1 MELKFKFNKPTVFE
15 LNDSLISITPGIEN
29 PISVK
34 KNGNGIKEF
43 SSLETADMYVTDSN
57 RDIDDIINS
66 WVNKY
71 SGEPLKDYLKLA
83 ETKHED
89 SNDLGKAFN
98 IILNE
103 LTKPKELHIDAL
115 NRIDNKVGKLLD
127 IAQTKE
133 NKVKR
138 NKHTWNIPEMTDKK
152 FEEQV
157 YGYNLETLTRKLE
170 TKKALLLTGVP
181 GTGKTKMLISL
192 IKKLTNS
199 DEAKYRIISFGQDT
213 DYTDF
218 IGGVTSVDGEWKY
231 RDGVLTEM
239 CKLADSDRNNKYY
252 LGIDELSRG
261 NTEAIFGELM
271 TGIEHRDTL
280 ITLKNGD
287 GLVIPSNLYIIGTM
301 NILDNS
307 TKKLDTATME
317 RFTRENI
324 LPQWNK
330 GYINWLVRGKSAEHG
345 VIELLE
351 KVSTIMTSINK
362 LIAEDELLRE
372 DKVIGV
378 RAISGIELTNDK
390 VRDAIKNQ
398 IIPDIKKRTRLGKES
413 SNYSNYIRDLEEAIK

>member
-71 SGEPLKDYLKLA
+71 SGGPLKDYLKLA

-138 NKHTWNIPEMTDKK
+138 NKHTWNIPEMTDK
-152 FEEQV
+152 
-157 YGYNLETLTRKLE
+157 N
-170 TKKALLLTGVP
+170 
-181 GTGKTKMLISL
+181 
-192 IKKLTNS
+192 
-199 DEAKYRIISFGQDT
+199 
-213 DYTDF
+213 
-218 IGGVTSVDGEWKY
+218 
-231 RDGVLTEM
+231 
-239 CKLADSDRNNKYY
+239 
-252 LGIDELSRG
+252 
-261 NTEAIFGELM
+261 
-271 TGIEHRDTL
+271 
-280 ITLKNGD
+280 LKNR
-287 GLVIPSNLYIIGTM
+287 YTGT
-301 NILDNS
+301 I
-307 TKKLDTATME
+307 
-317 RFTRENI
+317 
-324 LPQWNK
+324 
-330 GYINWLVRGKSAEHG
+330 
-345 VIELLE
+345 
-351 KVSTIMTSINK
+351 
-362 LIAEDELLRE
+362 
-372 DKVIGV
+372 
-378 RAISGIELTNDK
+378 
-390 VRDAIKNQ
+390 
-398 IIPDIKKRTRLGKES
+398 
-413 SNYSNYIRDLEEAIK
+413 